1 MIIALIYLS
10 LNNKN
15 QIAIPP
21 LNYSSKK
28 CYRDLE
34 IGEIAKMAP
43 EAGWD

>member
-15 QIAIPP
+15 QTP